1 MKTRN
6 FRDLEIWQKAMEL
19 THQIYK
25 ATKTF
30 PKEET
35 FGLTSQLRRAAVS
48 IPSNIAEGRG
58 RLSDKAFL
66 IFIGHARGSLYEVQ
80 TQLELAHGLG
90 YLKEAEAKQ
99 IVGNCAELS
108 RKLNAFLNKLKEDN
122 G

>member
-1 MKTRN
+1 MKTSN
-6 FRDLEIWQKAMEL
+6 FRDLEIWQKAMAL
-19 THQIYK
+19 TLQIYK

-30 PKEET
+30 PKEEM

-80 TQLELAHGLG
+80 TQMELAHGLG
-90 YLKEAEAKQ
+90 YVDDAEANK
-99 IVGNCAELS
+99 ITANCIELS
-108 RKLNAFLNKLKEDN
+108 QKLNAFLNKLKEDN

>member
-1 MKTRN
+1 MA
-6 FRDLEIWQKAMEL
+6 LA
-19 THQIYK
+19 HQIYK

-30 PKEET
+30 PKEEM
-35 FGLTSQLRRAAVS
+35 FGLTSQIRRAAVS
-48 IPSNIAEGRG
+48 VPSNIAEGRG

-90 YLKEAEAKQ
+90 YVDDTEANKITA
-99 IVGNCAELS
+99 NCIELS
-108 RKLNAFLNKLKEDN
+108 QKLNAFLNKLKEDN